1 MSDHKLPKDF
11 PKKRDE
17 KTRVIA
23 CRVSNQLF
31 EKWQKLQ
38 FKTSDGKVNNSEL
51 LEYMIENLYAEVFEN
66 KETDNE

>member
-11 PKKRDE
+11 PKMYR

-23 CRVSNQLF
+23 CRVSNQVF
-31 EKWQKLQ
+31 EKWEKLQ
-38 FKTSDGKVNNSEL
+38 FKTSDGKVNNSDL
-51 LEYMIENLYAEVFEN
+51 LEYMIEHLYEEVFEN

>member
-1 MSDHKLPKDF
+1 MTINCQKIF
-11 PKKRDE
+11 QKKRDE

-31 EKWQKLQ
+31 EKWEKLQ

-51 LEYMIENLYAEVFEN
+51 LEYMIQNLYEEVFEN